1 MPKVHDLTG
10 KHFGR
15 LKILERN
22 PKNDNHGGSRWDC
35 ECDCG
40 NKITVQAGNLKNN
53 HTQSCG
59 CLNKEVTSKTN
70 SAHGLTNTPEYYT
83 WAAIKRRCYGTYS
96 PDYPDYGGRGIVMC
110 EEWKDDFTAFLRD
123 MGPRP
128 SSSHSIDRKNND
140 KGYDK
145 ENLAGAEYA
154 KFDMTKS
161 GALMSWEYFFPN
173 TDPPLACLFV
183 HDYDLHEWKYT
194 NHTAAFEAWLRY
206 DKVGQD
212 WDRWYKL
219 CNNREYLDE
228 ALLKGSVVV
237 DLNESIIQSFINT
250 PNNIVFNSFYSDEHL
265 RKINYAI
272 FNGMHFLRNE
282 ISTILYEKHDI
293 DMVIGWSVR
302 GKEVIFSVRA
312 PKREHVPEHEKFSA
326 KRFAESYGGGGH
338 SNAASFPLPLEKG
351 MELVKHLMS
360 KT

>member
-22 PKNDNHGGSRWDC
+22 PKNDNHGGSRLDC

-70 SAHGLTNTPEYYT
+70 STHGLTNTPEYYT

-110 EEWKDDFTAFLRD
+110 DEWKNDFTVFLRD

-145 ENLAGAEYA
+145 ENCRWATRSEQQRNKRNSRSITFRGETKNVVEWAELY
-154 KFDMTKS
+154 
-161 GALMSWEYFFPN
+161 G
-173 TDPPLACLFV
+173 
-183 HDYDLHEWKYT
+183 LHYT
-194 NHTAAFEAWLRY
+194 TL
-206 DKVGQD
+206 
-212 WDRWYKL
+212 
-219 CNNREYLDE
+219 
-228 ALLKGSVVV
+228 
-237 DLNESIIQSFINT
+237 
-250 PNNIVFNSFYSDEHL
+250 
-265 RKINYAI
+265 
-272 FNGMHFLRNE
+272 
-282 ISTILYEKHDI
+282 
-293 DMVIGWSVR
+293 
-302 GKEVIFSVRA
+302 
-312 PKREHVPEHEKFSA
+312 A
-326 KRFAESYGGGGH
+326 KRVF
-338 SNAASFPLPLEKG
+338 
-351 MELVKHLMS
+351 HLGWDIERAL
-360 KT
+360 TTPTR

>member
-70 SAHGLTNTPEYYT
+70 STHGLTNTPEYYT

-110 EEWKDDFTAFLRD
+110 DEWKNDFTVFLRD

-128 SSSHSIDRKNND
+128 SSSHSIDRRDND

-145 ENLAGAEYA
+145 ENCRWATQIEQANNKRNSIFYEINGERKTLGDWCRLYGLSYSSVFYRINVLGMSVEKALNHAPISSNDVYTINGVSKALKNWCRCAGIS
-154 KFDMTKS
+154 F
-161 GALMSWEYFFPN
+161 
-173 TDPPLACLFV
+173 
-183 HDYDLHEWKYT
+183 
-194 NHTAAFEAWLRY
+194 R
-206 DKVGQD
+206 KVAVRLYNG
-212 WDRWYKL
+212 WTL
-219 CNNREYLDE
+219 EE
-228 ALLKGSVVV
+228 ALTPIEKKLITLDGHAEFLEDWCALL
-237 DLNESIIQSFINT
+237 DLEPET
-250 PNNIVFNSFYSDEHL
+250 TYL
-265 RKINYAI
+265 RI
-272 FNGMHFLRNE
+272 LRGE
-282 ISTILYEKHDI
+282 DI
-293 DMVIGWSVR
+293 DGIIDER
-302 GKEVIFSVRA
+302 NDE
-312 PKREHVPEHEKFSA
+312 
-326 KRFAESYGGGGH
+326 
-338 SNAASFPLPLEKG
+338 
-351 MELVKHLMS
+351 
-360 KT
+360 